1 MDPNLLVIAGPTASG
16 KTKLGVQLATALDG
30 EIISADSRQV
40 FRGMDI
46 GTGKDLPE
54 YGDIPYHLIAHRV
67 REGGGDETLLVKF
80 KIALHPLTAGDA
92 ASFCRAEMVQQKKI
106 LACLPL
112 ELEGARYECW
122 VSVPPDTFQQFA
134 ITADGIC
141 EILPA
146 GHPDDPPAEDGG
158 GPCTR

>member
-1 MDPNLLVIAGPTASG
+1 MSAGRRMAVLEREAQSLLRGRGYLSVSVSEAF
-16 KTKLGVQLATALDG
+16 QN
-30 EIISADSRQV
+30 SR
-40 FRGMDI
+40 
-46 GTGKDLPE
+46 
-54 YGDIPYHLIAHRV
+54 YIPYHLIAHRV
-67 REGGGDETLLVKF
+67 REGGGDETLLVKI
-80 KIALHPLTAGDA
+80 KIALRPLTAGDA

-106 LACLPL
+106 LASIPL

-146 GHPDDPPAEDGG
+146 GHPGDPPAGDGG
-158 GPCTR
+158 EPCTR